1 METKKFIFNRHCQII
16 MLMFFVFAFMGI
28 GTVYGQS
35 DAANEIK
42 TLWTD
47 QIQPI
52 IDVVLMIAVGIAALW
67 LLIQFFTGKKEALK
81 QLGYVIGGAVV
92 FRVLSGIV
100 GGIVDKQLSD
110 IIITPA
116 LDAFQLLMA

>member
-1 METKKFIFNRHCQII
+1 MKTKKIISNKHCQ
-16 MLMFFVFAFMGI
+16 MMMSMFFVFAFMSI
-28 GTVYGQS
+28 TAYGQ

-42 TLWTD
+42 SLWND

-52 IDVVLMIAVGIAALW
+52 INVLLMIAVGIAALW
-67 LLIQFFTGKKEALK
+67 LLFQFFSGKKEALK

-100 GGIVDKQLSD
+100 GGIVDRQLSEL
-110 IIITPA
+110 ITTPIS
-116 LDAFQLLMA
+116 DVFLMA

>member
-1 METKKFIFNRHCQII
+1 MRKIFVLFS
-16 MLMFFVFAFMGI
+16 MLLITTSILA
-28 GTVYGQS
+28 QS

-42 TLWTD
+42 SLWTD

-52 IDVVLMIAVGIAALW
+52 VDVVLMIAVGIAGLW

-81 QLGYVIGGAVV
+81 QLGYVIGGAIV

-100 GGIVDKQLSD
+100 GGIVDRDL
-110 IIITPA
+110 A
-116 LDAFQLLMA
+116 LFVPNDVFDALQVFLA